1 LRSGEAQE
9 DDKTAVEGE
18 HLLVRQSFDTRPGRS
33 RRMLVSLSTIVQQ
46 GAVNGNPALGEMPTR
61 RSVASRFRV
70 VSGQTTMLPV
80 AL

>member
-1 LRSGEAQE
+1 
-9 DDKTAVEGE
+9 
-18 HLLVRQSFDTRPGRS
+18 
-33 RRMLVSLSTIVQQ
+33 MLVSLSTIVQQ